1 MEPHDPLSLGRW
13 FELSYRHPV
22 FHIRDI
28 NAKVEMNRYW
38 KDLNSWVSV
47 AVALP
52 EDTESIRIRKTTIAL
67 VTMAII
73 PINLAW
79 TVSFFSLGLNT
90 VAGINL
96 ATGMMFSAAI
106 VFLFRTKK
114 FGTYLNIMIFIA
126 MIYSVGLHISLGG
139 IVNSGVSFAVALL
152 GPLAA
157 SILLNRRNTFTWA
170 FVYVIAFTLLLALDE
185 EIVIAAPELP
195 ANFGIING
203 FFGIAFLTFM
213 SITMTLYLVRQ
224 LEIAQEQ
231 ADGLLFNML
240 PRKVAARLKKKS
252 ETIADGYE
260 SASILFADIV
270 GFTSLTDELNPAE
283 MIDLLNMI
291 YSHFDSLVEK
301 HGVEKIRTIGDN
313 YMVAAGVPSPR
324 PDHAHALAYLA
335 LDMLEFCENL
345 EPVPVGDKPLSF
357 RIGINS
363 GSLVAGVIGSKR
375 FQYDI
380 WGDAVNVASRM
391 ESHGL
396 PGKIQVTKATHDL
409 IEGDFVFTPRGPIT
423 VKGKGEMQTWF
434 LEGKMNKLEQIHG

>member
-1 MEPHDPLSLGRW
+1 MFKS
-13 FELSYRHPV
+13 
-22 FHIRDI
+22 
-28 NAKVEMNRYW
+28 W
-38 KDLNSWVSV
+38 KDIVSWVDA
-47 AVALP
+47 AVARP

-67 VTMAII
+67 VTMAIV
-73 PINLAW
+73 PISLVW
-79 TVSFFSLGLNT
+79 TASFFSLGLNV

-106 VFLFRTKK
+106 LFLFRTKK

-139 IVNSGVSFAVALL
+139 IVNSGVSFAAALL

-157 SILLNRRNTFTWA
+157 SILLNRRNTFAWA
-170 FVYVIAFTLLLALDE
+170 FVYVIIFTLLLALDE
-185 EIVIAAPELP
+185 GIALAAPELP
-195 ANFGIING
+195 TNFGIING

-213 SITMTLYLVRQ
+213 GITMTLYLVRQ
-224 LEIAQEQ
+224 LEIAQER

-240 PRKVAARLKKKS
+240 PRKVAARLKEKPG
-252 ETIADGYE
+252 TIAESYD

-270 GFTSLTDELNPAE
+270 GFTSLTDYLNPAE

-291 YSHFDSLVEK
+291 YSHFDTLLEK
-301 HGVEKIRTIGDN
+301 HGAEKIRTIGDN

-324 PDHAHALAYLA
+324 PDHAQALAYLG
-335 LDMLEFCENL
+335 LDMLEFCESL
-345 EPVPVGDKPLSF
+345 KPIGNKKLRF

-363 GSLVAGVIGSKR
+363 GSLVAGVIGSKK

-380 WGDAVNVASRM
+380 WGDVVNVASRM

-396 PGKIQVTKATHDL
+396 PGKIQVTQETHDL
-409 IEGDFVFTPRGPIT
+409 LESDFVLTPRGSISI
-423 VKGKGEMQTWF
+423 KGKGEMPTWF
-434 LEGKMNKLEQIHG
+434 LEGKLDK